1 MNCVFVYVF
10 EDGTVFKLLDAG
22 FSSEEIFR
30 LIDIHGKLINS
41 YVEEGK
47 FEVWD

>member
-1 MNCVFVYVF
+1 MNSVFVYEF
-10 EDGTVFKLLDAG
+10 EDSTVFKLLGAG

-30 LIDIHGKLINS
+30 LIEIHGKLIKT

-47 FEVWD
+47 IVVLI

>member
-30 LIDIHGKLINS
+30 LIEIHGKLINS
-41 YVEEGK
+41 FTERKKVSE
-47 FEVWD
+47 

>member
-30 LIDIHGKLINS
+30 LIEIHGKLINTFTK
-41 YVEEGK
+41 ERR
-47 FEVWD
+47 